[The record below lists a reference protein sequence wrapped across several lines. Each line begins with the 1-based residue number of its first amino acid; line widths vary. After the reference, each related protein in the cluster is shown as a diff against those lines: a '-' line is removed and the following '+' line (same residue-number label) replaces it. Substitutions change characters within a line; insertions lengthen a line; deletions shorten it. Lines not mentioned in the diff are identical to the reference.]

1 LYLRSHRAAVSIT
14 AATVIIAAI
23 WALTAGFTSEP
34 AADPRLVLLA
44 VTVAVAALAT
54 TLDTADDALDR
65 SAALPWPPR
74 RAAHLLAI
82 CAITVGLLALT
93 MLTTTRFGTLTFI
106 ARDTAGLTG
115 LLGLS
120 ATVLGTHRA
129 WIPVL
134 GWFLGVMVI
143 GDPSGRNPVLT
154 WMMQPT
160 DVAAATITAVVLG
173 VCGAAGY
180 ALIGP
185 PRRPA
190 SDTGS

>member
-1 LYLRSHRAAVSIT
+1 MRWTQLYLRSHRATASIT
-14 AATVIIAAI
+14 ATTVIISAI
-23 WALTAGFTSEP
+23 WALTAGFSNEP

-54 TLDTADDALDR
+54 TLDTTDDALDR

-74 RAAHLLAI
+74 RAVHLLVIWAI
-82 CAITVGLLALT
+82 PVGLLALT
-93 MLTTTRFGTLTFI
+93 LLTTTEFGTLAFV
-106 ARDTAGLTG
+106 ARDAAGLTG
-115 LLGLS
+115 LMGLS

-134 GWFLGVMVI
+134 GWFLGVLVI

-160 DVAAATITAVVLG
+160 DVAAAAITAV
-173 VCGAAGY
+173 
-180 ALIGP
+180 
-185 PRRPA
+185 
-190 SDTGS
+190 